1 MRTYRIGTA
10 LVLPLAL
17 LLCGAAQAMEDPVT
31 ATPETY
37 KILHENEQIRV
48 LEVVYQTPRRSA
60 ERLFFALFAS
70 LGDEIEQT
78 LGVRTGVLGRQ
89 GLANDPT
96 RSKTF

>member
-48 LEVVYQTPRRSA
+48 L
-60 ERLFFALFAS
+60 
-70 LGDEIEQT
+70 
-78 LGVRTGVLGRQ
+78 
-89 GLANDPT
+89 
-96 RSKTF
+96 